1 MWTILTKKFFA
12 AIRCNNQRGQGM
24 LEYILILVVVVSM
37 FMLVGRPFLKDMGKK
52 FQGLGKQGFLAEDN
66 TGSNFY
72 YFPIR

>member
-1 MWTILTKKFFA
+1 MWIIRLRKCFA
-12 AIRCNNQRGQGM
+12 ATPCKNQRGQGM
-24 LEYILILVVVVSM
+24 LEYILILAVAVSL
-37 FMLVGRPFLKDMGKK
+37 FMLVGRPYLKDLGKK